1 MALETLIL
9 TLRRQKV
16 LLDADLAALYAVP
29 TKALNQAVK
38 RNADRFPSDFV
49 FQLLP
54 REMADLRSEFV
65 TAGEQ
70 DPARQYDGALR
81 SQFVTLKPGRGQHRK
96 YLPWA
101 FTEHGAIMA
110 ATVLNSPRAVS
121 MSLYVVRTFI
131 QMREQ
136 IAANADI
143 LKRLAEIDYGLLKHD
158 KSLQSIWRE
167 LQPLLRPPPPQ
178 PKRQIGFHSR

>member
-1 MALETLIL
+1 MPLETLIL

-54 REMADLRSEFV
+54 REMTDLRALFL
-65 TAGEQ
+65 TAAEQ

-96 YLPWA
+96 YLPYA

-121 MSLYVVRTFI
+121 MSLYIVRTFI

-136 IAANADI
+136 IAANVEV
-143 LKRLAEIDYGLLKHD
+143 LKRLAQIDHTLLKHD
-158 KSLQSIWRE
+158 KSLQIIWRE

>member
-1 MALETLIL
+1 MPLETLIL
-9 TLRRQKV
+9 SLRRQKV

-38 RNADRFPSDFV
+38 RNSDRFPSDFV

-54 REMADLRSEFV
+54 REMADLRSQFA

-70 DPARQYDGALR
+70 DPVRQYDGALR

-96 YLPWA
+96 YLPYA

-121 MSLYVVRTFI
+121 MSLYIVRTFI

-136 IAANADI
+136 IVANAEV
-143 LKRLAEIDYGLLKHD
+143 LKRLAEIDHTLLKHD
-158 KSLQSIWRE
+158 KSLQIIWRE
-167 LQPLLRPPPPQ
+167 LQPLLRRSPVP
-178 PKRQIGFHSR
+178 PKRQIGFHSS

>member
-1 MALETLIL
+1 MPLETLIL

-38 RNADRFPSDFV
+38 RNAERFPTDFV

-54 REMADLRSEFV
+54 REMADLRSQFV
-65 TAGEQ
+65 TAAAQ
-70 DPARQYDGALR
+70 DPVRQYDGALR
-81 SQFVTLKPGRGQHRK
+81 SQFVTSKPGPGGRRT
-96 YLPWA
+96 LPYA
-101 FTEHGAIMA
+101 FTEHGAVMA

-121 MSLYVVRTFI
+121 MSLYIVRTFI

-143 LKRLAEIDYGLLKHD
+143 LKRLAEIDHTLLKHD
-158 KSLQSIWRE
+158 KSLQIIWRE
-167 LQPLLRPPPPQ
+167 LQPLFRPPPQ
-178 PKRQIGFHSR
+178 NPKRQIGFHGS

>member
-1 MALETLIL
+1 MPLETLIF

-38 RNADRFPSDFV
+38 RNAERFPPDFV
-49 FQLLP
+49 FRILP
-54 REMADLRSEFV
+54 REMADLRSQFV
-65 TAGEQ
+65 AAGEQ

-81 SQFVTLKPGRGQHRK
+81 SQFVTLNSGRGRHRK
-96 YLPWA
+96 YPPYA

-110 ATVLNSPRAVS
+110 ATVLNSPRAIS

-131 QMREQ
+131 QMREP
-136 IAANADI
+136 ITANADI
-143 LKRLAEIDYGLLKHD
+143 LKRLAEIDHTLLKHD
-158 KSLQSIWRE
+158 TSLQIIWRE
-167 LQPLLRPPPPQ
+167 LQPLLRPAPAS
-178 PKRQIGFHSR
+178 PKRQIGFHAK

>member
-1 MALETLIL
+1 
-9 TLRRQKV
+9 
-16 LLDADLAALYAVP
+16 
-29 TKALNQAVK
+29 
-38 RNADRFPSDFV
+38 
-49 FQLLP
+49 
-54 REMADLRSEFV
+54 
-65 TAGEQ
+65 
-70 DPARQYDGALR
+70 
-81 SQFVTLKPGRGQHRK
+81 
-96 YLPWA
+96 
-101 FTEHGAIMA
+101 MA

-121 MSLYVVRTFI
+121 MSLYIVRTFI